1 MIKVTLKQLVEAAQS
16 GAYQRFTAIR
26 KTITAGHKNRKVPA
40 AVQEELKHFD
50 EARKALVEKCGG
62 VLSEDK
68 TRYDF
73 DEAKPEGEGGLSK
86 AEEFAK
92 GFEEL
97 LAQTVELPGEAIKL
111 ADLLDG
117 GLLEADYALLE
128 PWLME

>member
-73 DEAKPEGEGGLSK
+73 GDKS
-86 AEEFAK
+86 EEFAK

>member
-1 MIKVTLKQLVEAAQS
+1 MIKVTLKQLVESAQS
-16 GAYQRFTAIR
+16 GAYARFAAIR

-68 TRYDF
+68 SRYEF
-73 DEAKPEGEGGLSK
+73 AEK

-92 GFEEL
+92 GVEEL

-117 GLLEADYALLE
+117 GLLEADYE
-128 PWLME
+128 PLVPFLTE

>member
-1 MIKVTLKQLVEAAQS
+1 MIKVTLKQLVEAATHTPGTDPPM

-26 KTITAGHKNRKVPA
+26 KTITAGHKNRKMPA

-68 TRYDF
+68 THYDF
-73 DEAKPEGEGGLSK
+73 AEKG
-86 AEEFAK
+86 EEFAK

-128 PWLME
+128 PWLTE

>member
-68 TRYDF
+68 THYDF
-73 DEAKPEGEGGLSK
+73 AEKG
-86 AEEFAK
+86 EEFAK

-97 LAQTVELPGEAIKL
+97 LAQTVELPGEPIKL

-117 GLLEADYALLE
+117 GLLEADYAMLE
-128 PWLME
+128 PWLGE

>member
-26 KTITAGHKNRKVPA
+26 KTITAGHKNRKMPA

-68 TRYDF
+68 THYDF
-73 DEAKPEGEGGLSK
+73 AEKG
-86 AEEFAK
+86 EEFAK

-117 GLLEADYALLE
+117 GLLETDYTLLE
-128 PWLME
+128 PWLQEG